1 MGDSVYTHPHT
12 NTHTRAHAH
21 ARAHT
26 CNCILL
32 QLTLH
37 YFNKTVTGF
46 IIQEVRLFSAIHI
59 QKMPVLA
66 LFSDIS
72 FSHWPNN

>member
-1 MGDSVYTHPHT
+1 MC
-12 NTHTRAHAH
+12 THTHAR

-26 CNCILL
+26 HTTHVRMCARILSR
-32 QLTLH
+32 LTLH
-37 YFNKTVTGF
+37 YFNIIITGF
-46 IIQEVRLFSAIHI
+46 IIQEVKLFSAIHI

-72 FSHWPNN
+72 FSHWPNI